1 MMTLSQLRTFQA
13 VARLNSFSRAA
24 EELFLTQ
31 PAISAQI
38 GALESAL
45 KLKLFDRLG
54 KKITLTESGRIALA
68 CADDIGAR
76 LSQMQRELEDIGELN
91 TGRLNIG
98 ASMVVGVYLLPEVL
112 ARFKQKYPRIELTVK
127 VEPARQIVDR
137 ILRNEIDVA
146 IIGEV
151 SRFAV
156 DRIAFKPILHDE
168 LIVIAPP
175 HHPLTEAGFISPGD
189 LASMPLVLPARD
201 SASGESIHDQ
211 IAAAGIALNSVIEL
225 GNTGAVKHAVEAGLG
240 ISIVSRLAVLRELQD
255 GRLCSLRISGIT
267 LERQI
272 GLCWHHEK
280 PFSRLTT
287 SFIAFIQ
294 TYAKERS
301 ETTMDPVLAV
311 SPDTEPLEIWPEV

>member
-1 MMTLSQLRTFQA
+1 M
-13 VARLNSFSRAA
+13 
-24 EELFLTQ
+24 FLTQ

-38 GALESAL
+38 AALEVSL
-45 KLKLFDRLG
+45 KIKLFDRMG
-54 KKITLTESGRIALA
+54 KKITLTESGHIALA
-68 CADDIGAR
+68 CAEDIGAR
-76 LSQMQRELEDIGELN
+76 LRQMQRELEDIGELN
-91 TGRLNIG
+91 TGRLTIG

-112 ARFKQKYPRIELTVK
+112 ARFKQQYPRIELTVK

-151 SRFAV
+151 ARFAI
-156 DRIAFKPILHDE
+156 DRIAFKPILQDE

-175 HHPLTEAGFISPGD
+175 HHPLTEAGFISPGE
-189 LASMPLVLPARD
+189 LAGMPFVLPARD

-211 IAAAGIALNSVIEL
+211 IAAAGITLNSVIEL

-255 GRLCSLRISGIT
+255 GRLCSLRISGVT

-287 SFIAFIQ
+287 AFISFIQ
-294 TYAKERS
+294 TYAKARS
-301 ETTMDPVLAV
+301 GPAV
-311 SPDTEPLEIWPEV
+311 DREFPLSTNDKYLEIWPDV